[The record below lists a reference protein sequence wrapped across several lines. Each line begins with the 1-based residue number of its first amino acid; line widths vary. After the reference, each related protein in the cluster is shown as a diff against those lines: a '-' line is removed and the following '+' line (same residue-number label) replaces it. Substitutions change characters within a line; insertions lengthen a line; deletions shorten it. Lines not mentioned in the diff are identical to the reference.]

1 MQLNISGV
9 STAYGKK
16 QILNGISFPDVTG
29 GMLVGLLGPNASGKS
44 TLMRCISGEKN
55 FEGQI
60 KFKGQD
66 VKETSQK
73 MWYEMVA
80 TMPQTPPSPT
90 ALTPTELM
98 WSTARSLALPL
109 SDKELATKIETIFE
123 TLGLRQFELAPLQS
137 LSGGKRQLV
146 GLALAL
152 IRDPELLLLDEPT
165 AALDLQWR
173 MIVLEWVKKRVEE
186 TNTIA
191 VAALHD
197 LDMAARFC
205 NMLVLMHEGQI
216 IATGKPEDVLTTQN
230 IADVY
235 HVETELSFSKRGHLQ
250 IDVIGAAKDTG
261 E

>member
-1 MQLNISGV
+1 MVLKV
-9 STAYGKK
+9 SDVSAFYGKK
-16 QILNGISFPDVTG
+16 QILKDISFPEIPQG
-29 GMLVGLLGPNASGKS
+29 SLVGLLGPNASGKS
-44 TLMRCISGEKN
+44 TLMRCISGEKKCQGTI
-55 FEGQI
+55 E
-60 KFKGQD
+60 FKGQNIN
-66 VKETSQK
+66 ETSQK
-73 MWYEMVA
+73 LWYDVVA

-109 SDKELATKIETIFE
+109 SDKDLARKIETIFDN
-123 TLGLRQFELAPLQS
+123 LGLRSFELSPLQS

-173 MIVLEWVKKRVEE
+173 MIVLDWVKKRVEE
-186 TNTIA
+186 TQTIA

-205 NMLVLMHEGQI
+205 NILVLINEGEI
-216 IATGKPEDVLTTQN
+216 VAVGPPEEVLTTGN
-230 IADVY
+230 IAHVY
-235 HVETELSFSKRGHLQ
+235 HVETELGLSQRGNLQ
-250 IDVIGAAKDTG
+250 IDVIGPIASRG
-261 E
+261 